1 MSMNPTATPTQIAEL
16 LCDLFAVG
24 AGIPDGLRLV
34 AQQEAAFALAL
45 APAPEALVDIEDE
58 VDGMVDPT
66 DRWDNNEVQFARLL
80 HELFDANAVT
90 HHGLRLA
97 ADAMDLHVEDVYA
110 LLERATA
117 VWDAARASV
126 PVGGD
131 PDEEDTSDPDSTA
144 PDRWTCWDA
153 SGVRVSYTDVTA
165 EVAAYA
171 YVFRGDYVHPVLGEW
186 TSFIEVQV
194 AETADGPDA
203 RGETIHVPLYPGS
216 PPCWDGLDA
225 IDPDYVPDDDGH
237 KWSRVST
244 TGDGAGV
251 YVTEVCGWCGLL
263 KDTRTRP
270 QCPDCGETLSTE
282 AIRYRREEE

>member
-1 MSMNPTATPTQIAEL
+1 MSLDPTATPTQIAEL
-16 LCDLFAVG
+16 LYDLFAVG
-24 AGIPDGLRLV
+24 AVIPDGLRLV
-34 AQQEAAFALAL
+34 AQERGVPLDEVVALQEAAFALAL
-45 APAPEALVDIEDE
+45 APE
-58 VDGMVDPT
+58 
-66 DRWDNNEVQFARLL
+66 
-80 HELFDANAVT
+80 
-90 HHGLRLA
+90 
-97 ADAMDLHVEDVYA
+97 
-110 LLERATA
+110 
-117 VWDAARASV
+117 
-126 PVGGD
+126 
-131 PDEEDTSDPDSTA
+131 PDEAEDTSDPDSTA

-171 YVFRGDYVHPVLGEW
+171 YVFRGDYVHPTLGEW

-203 RGETIHVPLYPGS
+203 RGVTIHVPLYPGS

-244 TGDGAGV
+244 SGDGAGTFI
-251 YVTEVCGWCGLL
+251 TEQCDWCGLL

-270 QCPDCGETLSTE
+270 QCPDCGETLPTE

>member
-1 MSMNPTATPTQIAEL
+1 MS
-16 LCDLFAVG
+16 
-24 AGIPDGLRLV
+24 RS
-34 AQQEAAFALAL
+34 
-45 APAPEALVDIEDE
+45 
-58 VDGMVDPT
+58 
-66 DRWDNNEVQFARLL
+66 RWDNNEVQFARLL

-110 LLERATA
+110 LLERATE

-131 PDEEDTSDPDSTA
+131 PDSTA
-144 PDRWTCWDA
+144 PNPGRWTCWDIA
-153 SGVRVSYTDVTA
+153 GLRVAYDHISA
-165 EVAAYA
+165 EEAAYA
-171 YVFRGDYVHPVLGEW
+171 YVFDGDYSMPGIGEW

-194 AETADGPDA
+194 AETEDGPDA
-203 RGETIHVPLYPGS
+203 RGVTIHVPLYPGS
-216 PPCWDGLDA
+216 PDCNGMAGDGEG
-225 IDPDYVPDDDGH
+225 DDDGH
-237 KWSRVST
+237 LWHRVST

-251 YVTEVCGWCGLL
+251 YVTEKCVWCGIL

-270 QCPDCGETLSTE
+270 QCSDCGETLDTE